1 MRIPWHLWPRRLAG
15 QLVLVAIA
23 SAVLVQI
30 IVSAGSLILQA
41 PPRIVRVHVDAI
53 VRYIA
58 GLPPGAMR
66 EARIE
71 EMAAIFPELKLDLDR
86 DPPADA
92 VPAGTTMVG
101 GGYLGPLID
110 DINPW
115 VEGIRVV
122 PAARS
127 GDAMRLA
134 VGLTGGEWLLMVP
147 RLPPPPPPKVA
158 VPAVVVGLALV
169 TSLLLALWAAVALV
183 RPLRDLAA
191 AARAF
196 DAEKDGPPIAPEGP
210 EEVRVAARSFDAMRR
225 RIRDLV
231 ADRTGMLAAMGHDL
245 RTPITRMRLRTEFV
259 EDETLQTEFRRD
271 LDLMGEMI
279 EGALTYLR
287 EGRRAEEPAL
297 VDLAALIGTVCDNAV
312 DLGGEVTYE
321 GPSRLSRRLRAQ
333 STTRALTNLVEN
345 AVKYGQRARV
355 RLSLRETTAVIVV
368 EDDGPG
374 IPEAVRE
381 AMTRP
386 FIRGDV
392 SRNLN
397 AGSGFGLGLAIARA
411 VAEGQGGRLILGDAP
426 SGGLAVTIE
435 LPQLPA

>member
-30 IVSAGSLILQA
+30 IVFAGSLIFQP

-58 GLPPGAMR
+58 GLPPGERR
-66 EARIE
+66 ETRIE
-71 EMAAIFPELKLDLDR
+71 EMATIFPELGLDLDS
-86 DPPADA
+86 DPPPGGLEVGAA
-92 VPAGTTMVG
+92 VAAGR
-101 GGYLGPLID
+101 YLGPLID
-110 DINPW
+110 DIQPW
-115 VEGIRVV
+115 VEAIRIV
-122 PAARS
+122 PPARP
-127 GDAMRLA
+127 GEVMRVA
-134 VGLTGGEWLLMVP
+134 VGLTGGEWLVLVP

-196 DAEKDGPPIAPEGP
+196 DAEKEGPPLAPKGP

-259 EDETLQTEFRRD
+259 EDAALQAEFRRD

-287 EGRRAEEPAL
+287 EGRHAEEPAL
-297 VDLAALIGTVCDNAV
+297 VDLAALIETVCDTVV
-312 DLGGEVTYE
+312 DLGGDVVYE
-321 GPSRLSRRLRAQ
+321 GPNHLSRRLRAQ

-345 AVKYGQRARV
+345 AVKYGTRARV
-355 RLSLRETTAVIVV
+355 RLSQRDALAVVEI

-374 IPEAVRE
+374 IPAAERE

-386 FIRGDV
+386 FVRGDIA
-392 SRNLN
+392 RNLN

-411 VAEGQGGRLILGDAP
+411 VVEGQGGRLILGEAP

-435 LPQLPA
+435 LPSLTA

>member
-23 SAVLVQI
+23 SAILVQI
-30 IVSAGSLILQA
+30 IVAAGSVIFQP

-58 GLPPGAMR
+58 GLPPGETR

-71 EMAAIFPELKLDLDR
+71 EMAAIFPELKLDLDP
-86 DPPADA
+86 DPPAGA
-92 VPAGTTMVG
+92 EPAGPNSTASR
-101 GGYLGPLID
+101 YLGPLID
-110 DINPW
+110 DIRPW
-115 VEGIRVV
+115 VEGIRIV
-122 PAARS
+122 PSSPS
-127 GDAMRLA
+127 GEVMRLA
-134 VGLTGGEWLLMVP
+134 VGLTGGEWLVLVP

-196 DAEKDGPPIAPEGP
+196 DAEKDGPPLAPKGP

-259 EDETLQTEFRRD
+259 EDEALQAEFRRD

-287 EGRRAEEPAL
+287 EGRHAEEPAL
-297 VDLAALIGTVCDNAV
+297 VDLAALIETVCDNAV
-312 DLGGEVTYE
+312 DLGGDVVYA
-321 GPSRLSRRLRAQ
+321 GPNHLSRRLRAQ

-345 AVKYGQRARV
+345 AVKYGKCARV
-355 RLSLRETTAVIVV
+355 RLSLRETTAVIEI

-374 IPEAVRE
+374 IPEAARE
-381 AMTRP
+381 AMTHP
-386 FIRGDV
+386 FVRGDV

-411 VAEGQGGRLILGDAP
+411 VVEGQGGRLILGDAP

-435 LPQLPA
+435 LPQSPA